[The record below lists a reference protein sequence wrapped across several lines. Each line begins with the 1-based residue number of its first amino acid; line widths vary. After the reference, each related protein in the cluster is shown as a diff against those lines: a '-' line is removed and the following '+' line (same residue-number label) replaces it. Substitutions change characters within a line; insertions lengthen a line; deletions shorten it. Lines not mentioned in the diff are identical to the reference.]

1 MRILL
6 SWSSGLI
13 GRALTTSLATDGH
26 EVVRLAR
33 AGGTAPAS
41 VPWAPG
47 GGGIDPAALRANG
60 PYDGVVHLAGAGIGD
75 HRWTRARRAEIL
87 SSRVTGT
94 TEVAR
99 VVADL
104 DPPPSV
110 MISASAVG
118 FYGDRGDEVLTEQ
131 SGPGTGFLAEVC
143 SAWEAASQPASG
155 AGVRVVLLR
164 SGVVLAT
171 GGGALAKQLPL
182 FRLGLGGR
190 LGSGRQYLGWIT
202 LADEVAII
210 RRAIED
216 DALRGPLNATA
227 PGPVTN
233 AEFTR
238 ALGRALHR
246 PAALRVPRPAL
257 EVALGRDLARELLLG
272 GQRAMPAALGA
283 AGYVFEDPSIEGALG
298 ALVSGGP

>member
-1 MRILL
+1 M
-6 SWSSGLI
+6 I
-13 GRALTTSLATDGH
+13 GRALITSLAADGH

-33 AGGTAPAS
+33 AGGPALAS
-41 VPWAPG
+41 VPWDPG
-47 GGGIDPAALRANG
+47 GAGIDPAALRANG

-75 HRWTRARRAEIL
+75 RRWTAARRAEIL
-87 SSRVTGT
+87 GSRVTGT

-104 DPPPSV
+104 DPRPAV
-110 MISASAVG
+110 MVSASAVG

-143 SAWEAASQPASG
+143 SAWEAASEPASA

-164 SGVVLAT
+164 SGVVLAS
-171 GGGALAKQLPL
+171 GGGALAKQLPI
-182 FRLGLGGR
+182 FGLGLGGR
-190 LGSGRQYLGWIT
+190 LGSGRQYLSWIT
-202 LADEVAII
+202 LGDEVAVI
-210 RRAIED
+210 RRALDD

-246 PAALRVPRPAL
+246 PAALWVPRPAL
-257 EVALGRDLARELLLG
+257 AVAFGRDMARELLLG
-272 GQRAMPAALGA
+272 GQRVLPAAL
-283 AGYVFEDPSIEGALG
+283 
-298 ALVSGGP
+298 